1 MTEPDEARHAHA
13 ATVVFRHMAYD
24 GSILRQ
30 SRQRQMRD
38 PDELTHMRTGG
49 RAKPQTEFPAPL
61 IVRNE
66 IGDCQQLITGM
77 ERHAFAVRSLPDR
90 SLTRER
96 PPARAREAVEPGG
109 RTDGGHTSHT
119 LKSPGR
125 CSLG

>member
-1 MTEPDEARHAHA
+1 
-13 ATVVFRHMAYD
+13 MAYD

-66 IGDCQQLITGM
+66 IGDCQQLVTGM
-77 ERHAFAVRSLPDR
+77 KRDALAVRSLPNR
-90 SLTRER
+90 GLTRER
-96 PPARAREAVEPGG
+96 TPARAREAIQPGG
-109 RTDGGHTSHT
+109 RTGGGHTSHT
-119 LKSPGR
+119 LKFPGV
-125 CSLG
+125 CCVD